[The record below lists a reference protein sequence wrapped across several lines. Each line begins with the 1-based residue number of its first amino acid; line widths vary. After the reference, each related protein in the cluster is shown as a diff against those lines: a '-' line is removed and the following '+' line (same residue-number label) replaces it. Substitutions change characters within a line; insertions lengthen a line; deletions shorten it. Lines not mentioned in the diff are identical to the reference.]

1 MKRHQHVLEDTLCNG
16 ILLWQTEQHA
26 LLQVNADGGLAVMQV
41 QQGRQRVGSSTGTC
55 KTHLILGYLGSLA
68 CLRVFGLWKTTLNLG
83 FLCFFHVLFFTC
95 FAAFCAFAL
104 AGSLPPW
111 AAEQTHT
118 SVHGDVSQST
128 GAGMSPPIPGW

>member
-1 MKRHQHVLEDTLCNG
+1 MVAWLRHSGRYSRADRTWEGPLER
-16 ILLWQTEQHA
+16 A
-26 LLQVNADGGLAVMQV
+26 
-41 QQGRQRVGSSTGTC
+41 R
-55 KTHLILGYLGSLA
+55 THLILGYLGSLA

-118 SVHGDVSQST
+118 SVHGDVSLST
-128 GAGMSPPIPGW
+128 SAGMRVLCFLLGRSFCRMHFFAKCLVSN